1 MMEIKVLDR
10 LDMLKKRSKKSKSF
24 LVNRAVEAYKR
35 TEVEDYREKKMEL
48 ARKMNLLRVQ
58 MKALEDAEKASIE
71 QQKKEK

>member
-1 MMEIKVLDR
+1 MESKVLDR